1 MIFQYY
7 TEEVSLFL
15 FQFKMQ
21 RSTRVLEP
29 ALSSQGTALIVYGC
43 KNIDNLKKQNSP
55 SIADCSAADGLFA
68 TRRSLRPHR

>member
-43 KNIDNLKKQNSP
+43 KNIDNLTKTK
-55 SIADCSAADGLFA
+55 
-68 TRRSLRPHR
+68 